1 MFGKSHFFSIKTHNK
16 NSIIKI
22 AVLDCLIQFFLLSIR
37 QNFHFK
43 FLKMTNAFQVYN
55 EYPLINIDNFEQAEF
70 KDSKFVLTSPRSLL
84 ACEHLGIKVDLQ

>member
-1 MFGKSHFFSIKTHNK
+1 
-16 NSIIKI
+16 
-22 AVLDCLIQFFLLSIR
+22 
-37 QNFHFK
+37 
-43 FLKMTNAFQVYN
+43 MTNAFQVYN